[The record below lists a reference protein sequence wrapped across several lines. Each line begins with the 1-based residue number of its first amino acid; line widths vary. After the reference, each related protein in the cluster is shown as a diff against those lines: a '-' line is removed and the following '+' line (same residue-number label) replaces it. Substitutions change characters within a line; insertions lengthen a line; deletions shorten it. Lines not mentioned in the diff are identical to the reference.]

1 MGWDIN
7 SFSVNKHSCSTNM
20 KLHPNNI
27 QSIIQA
33 LKKIFL
39 DGAYA
44 DDVVRNLLQSNPKW
58 GSRDRRFIASSIYS
72 IVRWWKRYVFIADTT
87 KKDSDCF
94 EKVLSAY
101 LKETY
106 GDGLLTPLP
115 VELNEEI
122 FASRIKAATADRAV
136 QASIPDWMDAL
147 GVKELGKELWEREL
161 HFSNLEADVFIRV
174 NTLKHTS
181 AEIIKQLNAEGI
193 EATQFGPYP
202 ETLKLAERK
211 PLQRLHSYLNG
222 GYEIQDSGSQVIAHY
237 LKPSPNAFVIDACAG
252 AGGKTLHL
260 SALMGNKGKIVS
272 MDIEAFKLKELE
284 RRAERAGTTII
295 QTKVIREG
303 VITSLKNKAD
313 YLLLDVPCSGIG
325 VLRRN
330 PDDKWKLS
338 AERIQ
343 ELTQIQQQIL
353 QEYSSMVKPGGVLVY
368 ATCSILPIEN
378 DNQIEQFLKSN
389 TGFQLEKKQTIYPSE
404 GGDGYF
410 MARLIKK

>member
-1 MGWDIN
+1 
-7 SFSVNKHSCSTNM
+7 M

-27 QSIIQA
+27 HSIIQA
-33 LKKIFL
+33 LKEIFL

-44 DDVVRNLLQSNPKW
+44 DNVVRNLLQSNPKW
-58 GSRDRRFIASSIYS
+58 GSRDRRFIARSIYS
-72 IVRWWKRYVFIADTT
+72 IVRWWKRYLFIADTT
-87 KKDSDCF
+87 KEDAECF

-101 LKETY
+101 LKDTY
-106 GDGLLTPLP
+106 GDALLTPLP
-115 VELNEEI
+115 VEFNEAE
-122 FASRIKAATADRAV
+122 FSNRIQKAKMNRAV

-147 GVKELGKELWEREL
+147 GVKELGEETWEKELY
-161 HFSNLEADVFIRV
+161 FSNLEADVFIRV
-174 NTLKHTS
+174 NTLKNTS
-181 AEIIKQLNAEGI
+181 AKIINQLHAEGI
-193 EATQFGPYP
+193 AATQFGPYP

-211 PLQRLHSYLNG
+211 PLQRLQSYVNG
-222 GYEIQDSGSQVIAHY
+222 GYEIQDSGSQEIAHY
-237 LKPSPNAFVIDACAG
+237 LKPSPNTCVIDACAG

-260 SALMGNKGKIVS
+260 SALMGNKGKIIS

-284 RRAERAGTTII
+284 RRAERAGATII
-295 QTKVIREG
+295 QTKAIKEG
-303 VITSLKNKAD
+303 VIASLKNNAD

-343 ELTQIQQQIL
+343 ELTQLQQRIL

-378 DNQIEQFLKSN
+378 EHQIEEFLKANSA
-389 TGFQLEKKQTIYPSE
+389 FHLEKKQTIYPSE